1 MAESNLL
8 TDEQERILA
17 QQLFPAPMPQGQTF
31 ADTTAAMANPNLQT
45 YKKPEGF
52 GGYVRN
58 FAQNAILNPLQYS
71 LYMKERPLDR
81 YNRFRSNA
89 LVTEQQ
95 QKQQQQQYLNNLTP
109 EQAQAI
115 GLSPAQLKLAQ
126 AAPSQA
132 YESVVQRAFERE
144 KFATTPQYGI
154 DKLGNRMAYQLSDR
168 GNLKLLDYNPGN
180 EYDTQDVGGSIHVYR
195 KGTRT
200 LVDVVPKTMT
210 PQQRAQHVIEQKK
223 ATKEDKDK
231 IAGRRRTLRTD
242 YGKAIK
248 IPLDALQAFKKVE
261 ESANLNSAYGDVALL
276 TNFMKVLD
284 PGSIVRESEF
294 EMIANT
300 GGLPV
305 AIANAFRK
313 SANGELLSEDQR
325 KMLTQAAMANLQ
337 PSIDLAA
344 MQTNFYTAEAKR
356 QGVDPANTFVNP
368 FADLNLDEM
377 AAKRAA
383 LQAKYPGMTIPKDG

>member
-1 MAESNLL
+1 MAENPI
-8 TDEQERILA
+8 TEQE
-17 QQLFPAPMPQGQTF
+17 
-31 ADTTAAMANPNLQT
+31 PNR
-45 YKKPEGF
+45 F
-52 GGYVRN
+52 VRGVTN

-71 LYMKERPLDR
+71 LGMKMRPRDQLIEMQIAAERAKKTQ
-81 YNRFRSNA
+81 NQN
-89 LVTEQQ
+89 VQE
-95 QKQQQQQYLNNLTP
+95 YLNNLTP

-126 AAPSQA
+126 AAPFQA
-132 YESVVQRAFERE
+132 YDDVVQRAFERE
-144 KFATTPQYGI
+144 TFSTTPQYGV
-154 DKLGNRMAYQLSDR
+154 DKLGNRMAYQLGDR
-168 GNLKLLDYNPGN
+168 GNLKIIDYNPGN
-180 EYDTQDVGGSIHVYR
+180 EYDTLDVGGSIHVYR

-223 ATKEDKDK
+223 ATQEDKEK
-231 IAGRRRTLRTD
+231 IAARRRTLRTD

-248 IPLDALQAFKKVE
+248 IPLDALQAFRKVE

-313 SANGELLSEDQR
+313 SANGELLSQDQR

-344 MQTNFYTAEAKR
+344 MQTSFYTAEAAR
-356 QGVDPANTFVNP
+356 QGVDPKNTFVNP
-368 FADLNLDEM
+368 FADLDVDEM
-377 AAKRAA
+377 SARRAA
-383 LQAKYPGMTIPKDG
+383 LQAKYPGLTIPKDE

>member
-1 MAESNLL
+1 MAENPL
-8 TDEQERILA
+8 TEQK
-17 QQLFPAPMPQGQTF
+17 
-31 ADTTAAMANPNLQT
+31 PNR
-45 YKKPEGF
+45 F
-52 GGYVRN
+52 VRGVTN

-71 LYMKERPLDR
+71 LGIKMSPRDQYDQLRL
-81 YNRFRSNA
+81 NA
-89 LVTEQQ
+89 EQAKI
-95 QKQQQQQYLNNLTP
+95 KQNKNVQEYLNDLTP

-126 AAPSQA
+126 VAPLQA
-132 YESVVQRAFERE
+132 YDDIVQRAFERE
-144 KFATTPQYGI
+144 TFSTTPQYGI
-154 DKLGNRMAYQLSDR
+154 DKLGNRMAYQLGDR

-223 ATKEDKDK
+223 ATQEDKDK
-231 IAGRRRTLRTD
+231 IAGRRKTLRD
-242 YGKAIK
+242 GYNKAIK
-248 IPLDALQAFKKVE
+248 EPLAALQAFKKVE
-261 ESANLNSAYGDVALL
+261 ESANLSSAYGDVALL

-313 SANGELLSEDQR
+313 SANGELLSQDQR

-344 MQTNFYTAEAKR
+344 LQTNFYTAEAER
-356 QGVDPANTFVNP
+356 QGVDPKNTFANP
-368 FADLNLDEM
+368 FADLDVDEM
-377 AAKRAA
+377 DARRAA
-383 LQAKYPGMTIPKDG
+383 LQAKYPGLTIPKDE

>member
-1 MAESNLL
+1 MAENPL
-8 TDEQERILA
+8 TEQEPNRLV
-17 QQLFPAPMPQGQTF
+17 QGIT
-31 ADTTAAMANPNLQT
+31 
-45 YKKPEGF
+45 
-52 GGYVRN
+52 N

-71 LYMKERPLDR
+71 LGMKMRPRDQLIQMQIAAERAKKTQ
-81 YNRFRSNA
+81 NQN
-89 LVTEQQ
+89 V
-95 QKQQQQQYLNNLTP
+95 QQYLNNLTP

-126 AAPSQA
+126 AAPFQA
-132 YESVVQRAFERE
+132 YDDVVQRAFERE
-144 KFATTPQYGI
+144 TFSTTPQYGI
-154 DKLGNRMAYQLSDR
+154 DKLGNRMAYQLGDR

-195 KGTRT
+195 KGTRI
-200 LVDVVPKTMT
+200 LVDIVPKTMT

-223 ATKEDKDK
+223 ATQEDKDK

-248 IPLDALQAFKKVE
+248 IPLDALQAFRKVE

-313 SANGELLSEDQR
+313 SANGELLSQDQR

-344 MQTNFYTAEAKR
+344 MQTSFYTAEAER
-356 QGVDPANTFVNP
+356 QGVDPKNTFVNP